1 VRRSRTCSVGL
12 SPQHRKLLRDGDI
25 DELVE
30 RDAFLV
36 GKLSCFVEKRRLQ
49 PQSKIISSYAFF
61 A

>member
-1 VRRSRTCSVGL
+1 
-12 SPQHRKLLRDGDI
+12 
-25 DELVE
+25 LVE